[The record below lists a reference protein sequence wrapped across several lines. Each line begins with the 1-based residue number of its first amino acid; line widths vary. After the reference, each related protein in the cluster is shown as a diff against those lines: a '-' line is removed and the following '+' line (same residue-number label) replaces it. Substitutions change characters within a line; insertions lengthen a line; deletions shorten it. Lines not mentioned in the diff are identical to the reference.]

1 MNVVLWIVAILLAA
15 AFAFAGFAKLTQPKE
30 ALVGKGMAWAEDFS
44 PGVIK
49 LIGAMEL
56 LAAIGLVLPPLV
68 GVAEVLTPLAAT
80 GLVVVMAL
88 AAATHARRKETQ
100 MIVVNAVLLLLAAFV
115 AWGRFGPHAF

>member
-30 ALVGKGMAWAEDFS
+30 ALMEKGMAWAEDFS
-44 PGVIK
+44 PEVIK
-49 LIGAMEL
+49 LIGTMEL

-100 MIVVNAVLLLLAAFV
+100 MIVVNAMLLLLAAFV